1 MSYKRINLSFDL
13 RRDRDAQAYA
23 ILSSK
28 THKTDYIVNLLLSN
42 GEIDNHITDKNIIKQ
57 AIREVMEEM
66 TVVIGENKQNREE
79 EGIPAAVFDIFE
91 QI

>member
-28 THKTDYIVNLLLSN
+28 THKTDYIANLLLCN
-42 GEIDNHITDKNIIKQ
+42 GEIDNHLIDKNIIKQ

-66 TVVIGENKQNREE
+66 TIVIGENKQNREE

>member
-23 ILSSK
+23 VLSSK
-28 THKTDYIVNLLLSN
+28 TYKTDYIVSLLLCN
-42 GEIDNHITDKNIIKQ
+42 GETDNHLIDKNIIKQ

-66 TVVIGENKQNREE
+66 TVVIGENKQDREE